1 MCTNYRLAI
10 ADKDALDVW
19 FGELSMSDW
28 LNPEPRGKEGSELYP
43 GYTGA
48 VIHRGSNVL
57 ARYRWGFQN
66 FMDPKRLLV
75 NAMAETVAEKR
86 TFAKA
91 FREARCLVPATGFY
105 DYRKSDPPGQKGR
118 YLFTTPD
125 EYFAFAGLWQE
136 RDGVRSYT
144 LLTCEPNKVVKEY
157 HHRMPVILPKKAYAT
172 WLDPDATAAELQ
184 ELLVPWMGKMTATAA
199 PKPKVDTGEAAAM
212 VVKGKT
218 TKGKK

>member
-1 MCTNYRLAI
+1 VCTNYRLAI
-10 ADKDALDVW
+10 ADKDALEVW

-28 LNPEPRGKEGSELYP
+28 VNAEPGKSGSELYP

-75 NAMAETVAEKR
+75 NAVAETVAEKR
-86 TFAKA
+86 TFSKA
-91 FREARCLVPATGFY
+91 FRETRCLVPATGFY
-105 DYRKSDPPGQKGR
+105 DYRKPDPPGQKGR

-125 EYFAFAGLWQE
+125 EFFAFAGLWQE

-144 LLTCEPNKVVKEY
+144 LLTTEPNKVVAEY
-157 HHRMPVILPKKAYAT
+157 HHWMPVILPKKAYST

-184 ELLVPWMGKMTATAA
+184 EMLVPWAGNMTATAA
-199 PKPKVDTGEAAAM
+199 PKPKTDTGETAANS
-212 VVKGKT
+212 GKQD
-218 TKGKK
+218 KAPYKK